1 MLETIIKD
9 GIKMLKTIIDIMG
22 YEQLLLLGLA
32 LLLGVIVSV
41 IKWTL
46 IINFLRGGRK
56 WDWKMDYMIFM

>member
-1 MLETIIKD
+1 
-9 GIKMLKTIIDIMG
+9 MLKTIIDILG
-22 YEQLLLLGLA
+22 IEQLLILGLA

-56 WDWKMDYMIFM
+56 WD